1 MTTTMTLKNNAKAAQ
16 LLDELLKDYKNPED
30 ILGASGLLKQL
41 TQAVVER
48 ALDAELTH
56 HLGYAKHDPAG
67 HGSGNARNG
76 KSAKTLKTD
85 QGPLP
90 IAVPRDRNGTFEPI
104 LVPKGETRFRGF
116 DDKIVSMYARGMTTV
131 NEASFTIQEHL
142 REIYGVEISPT
153 LISQVTDAVLDEMKV
168 WRERPLDAI
177 YPIVYLDALMVKV
190 RDNGH
195 IVNKAVYLA
204 LGVRRDGTKEVL
216 GVNEA
221 SFTIG
226 EHEGAKFWLSV
237 VTELKNRGVED
248 IFIACVDGLKG
259 FPEAI
264 EAVFPKTQVQLCIV
278 HLVRHSLNYVSWK
291 DRKGMAAD
299 LKMIYGAATAEDA
312 ALHLDAFA
320 QQWDATHPTV
330 SGIWRRNW
338 ERVTPFFGYP
348 ADIRKVIYTTNA
360 IESVNMSLRKVT
372 KNRGSFPSDE
382 AVNKLLYLALN
393 NISRKWTMPIRD
405 WKAALNRFTILFE
418 GRMPVR

>member
-1 MTTTMTLKNNAKAAQ
+1 MTTAMTLKNDKAAA
-16 LLDELLKDYKNPED
+16 LLDELLKDYQKPED

-56 HLGYAKHDPAG
+56 HLGYAKHAPAG
-67 HGSGNARNG
+67 RGSGNARNG
-76 KSAKTLKTD
+76 KSVKTLKTD

-90 IAVPRDRNGTFEPI
+90 IAVPRDRNGTFEPL

-116 DDKIVSMYARGMTTV
+116 DDKIVSMYARGMTTR
-131 NEASFTIQEHL
+131 EIQEHL

-153 LISQVTDAVLDEMKV
+153 LISQVTDAVLDEMKA

-204 LGVRRDGTKEVL
+204 LGVRVDGTKEVL
-216 GVNEA
+216 GLW
-221 SFTIG
+221 IG
-226 EHEGAKFWLSV
+226 ESEGAKFWLSV
-237 VTELKNRGVED
+237 VTELQNRGVED

-291 DRKGMAAD
+291 DRKAMAVG
-299 LKMIYGAATAEDA
+299 LKAIYGAVSAEQA
-312 ALHLDAFA
+312 AVQLDAFA
-320 QQWDATHPTV
+320 AHWDATHPTV
-330 SGIWRRNW
+330 SAIWRRNW
-338 ERVTPFFGYP
+338 ERVIPFFGYP
-348 ADIRKVIYTTNA
+348 ADIRKAIYTTNA
-360 IESVNMSLRKVT
+360 IESVNMSLRKVI
-372 KNRGSFPSDE
+372 KNRGSFPNDE
-382 AVNKLLYLALN
+382 SATKLLYLALN

-418 GRMPVR
+418 GRMPAR